1 MKYLQVTIYSIL
13 FIFLFQSKSFAVCPP
28 FCDSAAVFGM
38 VKLFTAK
45 VTKTVLAGDKT
56 IVKSLTKLDIDILA
70 SAKSINSV
78 ANINTATIIKAIQS
92 LQESN
97 ALQIKTAAIAKEATK
112 THDTFASPAALP
124 KSICGGTNL
133 GAGVQIASQVTKKL
147 TEDMRK
153 KQFDYSNTHQKPIKY
168 QQRIV
173 SDEHPKTEEMFKSL
187 MPTNMTLT
195 QKELA
200 DAQETIKS
208 ISNPAPA
215 PMITEEIE
223 KESAAYTAA
232 RKIHETRLSIAQ
244 AALTE
249 HVAYHAPT
257 LPTEVTAWASEQWK
271 ATGSSGPVPGVVDG
285 KMSQAAL
292 FNLLSQMRI
301 GNANYSSQL
310 ASLNE
315 TGLMRE
321 LVQMQSA
328 KLELIRKNNELLDRL
343 RILAALDYLTK
354 MDGSTSEKL
363 NELYARTIG
372 AQQ

>member
-1 MKYLQVTIYSIL
+1 MKYIY
-13 FIFLFQSKSFAVCPP
+13 FIALLMCSVLLSNNAWAAYCSEIAAHLNQSKNVIEG
-28 FCDSAAVFGM
+28 VI
-38 VKLFTAK
+38 K
-45 VTKTVLAGDKT
+45 AGDKAIEIGISAVKAT
-56 IVKSLTKLDIDILA
+56 IISAVKSHESLM
-70 SAKSINSV
+70 
-78 ANINTATIIKAIQS
+78 NINTATVIKAIQS

-321 LVQMQSA
+321 FIQMQA
-328 KLELIRKNNELLDRL
+328 VELEIARKNNEFLDQL
-343 RILAALDYLTK
+343 TVLAALDYLTK
-354 MDGSTSEKL
+354 IDGSTSEKL
-363 NELYARTIG
+363 NELYAQTIG